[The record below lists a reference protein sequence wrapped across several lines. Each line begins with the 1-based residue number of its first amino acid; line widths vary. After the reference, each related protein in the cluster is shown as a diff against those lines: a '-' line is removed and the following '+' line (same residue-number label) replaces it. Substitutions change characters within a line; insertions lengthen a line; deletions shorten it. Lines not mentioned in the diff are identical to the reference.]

1 MRSWSLCCDW
11 LLFSHIM
18 LRLRLV
24 FVVRC
29 NIFNFTIQ
37 NVTECIDGVHTD
49 TLIILQAVYQ
59 GLTEM
64 VFFMKC
70 VLCNTSFLH
79 GKPQFIIFNQRLSPP
94 FSCLSLIIGLRQ
106 KVTKVLFSEPISR
119 RRWIEKA
126 ENKRNCTG
134 SRLLYMRDVHMQW
147 IS

>member
-1 MRSWSLCCDW
+1 
-11 LLFSHIM
+11 M

-49 TLIILQAVYQ
+49 TFIILQTMYQ

-64 VFFMKC
+64 IFFVKSVFC
-70 VLCNTSFLH
+70 DTSLLH

-94 FSCLSLIIGLRQ
+94 FSCLSLIIGLR
-106 KVTKVLFSEPISR
+106 
-119 RRWIEKA
+119 
-126 ENKRNCTG
+126 
-134 SRLLYMRDVHMQW
+134 
-147 IS
+147 